1 MSNSLDWAR
10 RVEAPRI
17 RIVVAAADEH
27 CEIVFSDNGPGIPV
41 EIAGRIFE
49 PLFSRKEGGRGMG
62 LTIARQLVE
71 AHGGRIS
78 VILDGRRKG
87 AAFQIL
93 LPRKRSRA
101 TIYG

>member
-1 MSNSLDWAR
+1 MVSA
-10 RVEAPRI
+10 VE
-17 RIVVAAADEH
+17 DN
-27 CEIVFSDNGPGIPV
+27 CEILFSDNGPGISND
-41 EIAGRIFE
+41 IAYRIFE

-62 LTIARQLVE
+62 LTIARQLAE

-87 AAFQIL
+87 ANFQIM
-93 LPRKRSRA
+93 LPRKKSRA